1 MIHEFFEGIPIVE
14 SLILIL
20 ISFIGSI
27 IHEYIFNHRSNFFKN
42 PNVIITVVVSY
53 LISFSIDPFIMQLSP
68 RFILLPPLILGLLG
82 IELATRLST
91 LKGSSSLLE
100 YILGFLKIKRKGSK
114 QEDYGVPTI
123 EKENNED
130 KRKKNSKLKRECI
143 SVNKKIDKLLRT
155 NYMPIDEF
163 NSRYRRINYQICMIT
178 KSIDYEE
185 EIPVDIA
192 FLVSDVMNKAEKLDH
207 RYNVINS

>member
-68 RFILLPPLILGLLG
+68 RFIITA
-82 IELATRLST
+82 INTWAAWYRISN
-91 LKGSSSLLE
+91 KAIYS
-100 YILGFLKIKRKGSK
+100 KRKFIIIRIHIRIFK
-114 QEDYGVPTI
+114 
-123 EKENNED
+123 D
-130 KRKKNSKLKRECI
+130 KTKGLKTRRLWSSYNRERK
-143 SVNKKIDKLLRT
+143 
-155 NYMPIDEF
+155 
-163 NSRYRRINYQICMIT
+163 
-178 KSIDYEE
+178 
-185 EIPVDIA
+185 
-192 FLVSDVMNKAEKLDH
+192 
-207 RYNVINS
+207 

>member
-27 IHEYIFNHRSNFFKN
+27 IHEYIFNHRFNFFKN

-100 YILGFLKIKRKGSK
+100 YILGFLKIKRKDSK
-114 QEDYGVPTI
+114 QEDYGKI
-123 EKENNED
+123 MKIKEK
-130 KRKKNSKLKRECI
+130 
-143 SVNKKIDKLLRT
+143 
-155 NYMPIDEF
+155 
-163 NSRYRRINYQICMIT
+163 RILN
-178 KSIDYEE
+178 
-185 EIPVDIA
+185 
-192 FLVSDVMNKAEKLDH
+192 
-207 RYNVINS
+207 